1 MAQGQKPRGRDVPTP
16 SRGKSRAHAARATQ
30 PQPKTELV
38 QSFLEHAAD
47 LVHIIDA
54 EGRIRYVS
62 PAVTRL
68 LGYTPEDVLHK
79 DSFSFVHPDDEPRV
93 RAVVTQIVEQ
103 GGTSE
108 RQEYRVR
115 HRDGSMRVFEGT
127 VTNLLADPAIAGLLV
142 NARDITDRQES
153 EQLLR
158 ASDER
163 YRQLMELLP
172 TPSLVHV
179 GGKIV
184 YVNAATLALLG
195 AQSAEELLGK
205 ALRDFVHPDYHHLQ
219 QQRIQQILTSG
230 RAVQFLE
237 FKFLRLDG
245 QVIEAEAAGVGIT
258 YGGKPAVQT
267 VIRDLT
273 THKRDEQAL
282 RASEERY
289 RNLFENANDA
299 IAAFTVE
306 GTLTEVNTGA
316 SVLLGWTRG
325 ELVGQSYDKV
335 LTPTARAT
343 AEDRTRRYLAG
354 EDMPSIFEIEMLRK
368 DGTTVPVEARTRPT
382 HDRQGNLVGFQGI
395 FRDIRERQR
404 AERELRESQRLQ
416 ERIADTL
423 PEILYLYERA
433 SGQFV
438 YCNRRVTAVLGYT
451 PGEIEGQSLAT
462 LRGLVHPDDQTR
474 FIAWDQQWA
483 KATDEEH
490 FEIEYRVRHLNGAY
504 RWLHVRERVCTRTD
518 MGVPARILGLAT
530 DITVHKQ
537 VRDLASTRRI
547 RRQEIP
553 ERLRQFRES
562 LGYTQAEFGRRFG
575 GLNQRQIGSYETGVA
590 DPSLDLLLAIH
601 ERGYPLSYILGT
613 EREALLDETLNHL
626 TRGYSRQVMI
636 EQLAEAVRGIAV
648 HERESMARVLHE
660 LGLEPTQLTTV
671 QRDALEQAARL
682 IPRPPENS

>member
-1 MAQGQKPRGRDVPTP
+1 MAQGQKPRGRGVSAP
-16 SRGKSRAHAARATQ
+16 SRGKSRTHVARATQ
-30 PQPKTELV
+30 PQPKTELF
-38 QSFLEHAAD
+38 QSLLEHAAD

-68 LGYTPEDVLHK
+68 LGYAPDDVLHT
-79 DSFSFVHPDDEPRV
+79 DSFSFVHPDDEPRL

-108 RQEYRVR
+108 RQAYRLR
-115 HRDGSMRVFEGT
+115 HHDGSLRVFEGT
-127 VTNLLADPAIAGLLV
+127 VTNLLDDPTIAGILI
-142 NARDITDRQES
+142 NARDSTDRKED

-179 GGKIV
+179 DGKIV

-205 ALRDFVHPDYHHLQ
+205 TLRDFVHPDYHHLQ

-245 QVIEAEAAGVGIT
+245 QVIEAEAAGVAIT

-335 LTPTARAT
+335 LTPAARAT

-354 EDMPSIFEIEMLRK
+354 EDMPSIFEAELVRK
-368 DGTTVPVEARTRPT
+368 DGTTIPVEARTRPI
-382 HDRQGNLVGFQGI
+382 HDRQGNLLGFQGI

-416 ERIADTL
+416 ERIADIL
-423 PEILYLYERA
+423 PEILYLYDVVEQRMLY
-433 SGQFV
+433 V
-438 YCNRRVTAVLGYT
+438 NHRILTVLGYPPEHFKEKIGPLFDDILHPEDRARFT
-451 PGEIEGQSLAT
+451 TRIAKLAT
-462 LRGLVHPDDQTR
+462 AADDRIIETECRLQHANGEWRTLHWR
-474 FIAWDQQWA
+474 EQVCGRTGSG
-483 KATDEEH
+483 ATKQ
-490 FEIEYRVRHLNGAY
+490 
-504 RWLHVRERVCTRTD
+504 
-518 MGVPARILGLAT
+518 ILGTGQDVT
-530 DITVHKQ
+530 DRKRLVAHLGAGILDKKTIGAR
-537 VRDLASTRRI
+537 VRDLRK
-547 RRQEIP
+547 Q
-553 ERLRQFRES
+553 LD
-562 LGYTQAEFGRRFG
+562 LTQSEFGVQFG
-575 GLNQRQIGSYETGVA
+575 GFNQRQIFSYESGEA
-590 DPSLDLLLAIH
+590 DVPLTLLLAIH
-601 ERGYPLSYILGT
+601 ARGYPLEQVLGT
-613 EREALLDETLNHL
+613 GTKAIAETTIQYFSATYRARLVLQRLIDTAAQLLGRDQETVEQALIELGIPLKTVTPEQRKLF
-626 TRGYSRQVMI
+626 
-636 EQLAEAVRGIAV
+636 EQLTDIDKLAE
-648 HERESMARVLHE
+648 
-660 LGLEPTQLTTV
+660 
-671 QRDALEQAARL
+671 
-682 IPRPPENS
+682 